1 MFSNPLIRLIVGVPA
16 AIAVTMTLF
25 FLMNAVISVK
35 EVSLDEKERIT
46 LAKITPQIET
56 AEIRSNARSQPKKI
70 DSANKPPP
78 PPKLSAAKSD
88 VNLPTPTIQGAA
100 PTEVKFERMEKLAF
114 DPVAV
119 SDRDAQPIR
128 PPVPTYPQRAA
139 ERGIEGECDVK
150 FDVDVR
156 GKPYNVV
163 ATCSDDVFSAEAK
176 RAVEKV
182 EFAPKIVS
190 GKPTERRNVVY
201 PLVFQLQR

>member
-16 AIAVTMTLF
+16 AIAVTLALF
-25 FLMNAVISVK
+25 FMMNFFISVK
-35 EVSLDEKERIT
+35 EVSLEEKERIT
-46 LAKITPQIET
+46 LSKITPQIET
-56 AEIRSNARSQPKKI
+56 ADIRANSRSQPKKI

-100 PTEVKFERMEKLAF
+100 PTEVKFERLEKLAF

-128 PPVPTYPQRAA
+128 PPVPSFPQRAL
-139 ERGIEGECDVK
+139 ERGIEGECEVK

-163 ATCSDDVFSAEAK
+163 ATCTDSIFVSEAK

-182 EFAPKIVS
+182 EFAPKIER
-190 GKPTERRNVVY
+190 GKPAERRNVVY
-201 PLVFQLQR
+201 PLVFQIAQ